1 MLAAG
6 RLKQATRCFAHAY
19 QLRCLCDWVHVLGNK
34 GDFNHARFLQASRK
48 FSKYTSGAQ
57 LSAVEEDEG
66 DQGAACHAVIPD
78 IPGADD
84 TVLMDET
91 SNPHHAVCM

>member
-1 MLAAG
+1 
-6 RLKQATRCFAHAY
+6 
-19 QLRCLCDWVHVLGNK
+19 VLGNK

-78 IPGADD
+78 IPDI
-84 TVLMDET
+84 
-91 SNPHHAVCM
+91 PY